1 MQEVIKHMVNVQL
14 EFLTFHDKIKLSEE
28 NQELRNKR
36 DILLNKLRKNIS
48 DKAASFTTFN
58 QGSYAMGT
66 GIKPD
71 DGDFDI
77 DVGLKFDIDHDD
89 YSDPVQVKQWVKDAL
104 DGHTKSVKIRRSC
117 VTVTY
122 QKDKEPIYHVDFA
135 VYAANNADK
144 QMYIAKGKEYS
155 TEEYRIWQLSDPQEL
170 LNYLNSLYDDSDD
183 RAQFRRVVRYMKK
196 WKNQHFIT
204 SGNNAPTGIALTA
217 LACSY
222 FTPYYSKD
230 FLTNKKAYDDF
241 KALKRLINNIQNA
254 FNFTRDSDDGCFYRT
269 ITQSLPVQPGNNLF
283 EKMSNKQM
291 NNFYNQIS
299 AMYSKL
305 TEAEGK
311 SKKSEV
317 CQLMIDIFG
326 EAFPAAV
333 DRSYVGTSESA

>member
-1 MQEVIKHMVNVQL
+1 MVNVQS
-14 EFLTFHDKIKLSEE
+14 EFITFHDEIKLSAE
-28 NQELRNKR
+28 NQELRDKR

-48 DKAASFTTFN
+48 DEAASFTTFN

-89 YSDPVQVKQWVKDAL
+89 YPNPVQVKQWVKDAL
-104 DGHTKSVKIRRSC
+104 NGHTKNVKIRRSC

-122 QKDKEPIYHVDFA
+122 QKDNEPIYHVDFA

-170 LNYLNSLYDDSDD
+170 LNYIDSLYDDSED

-196 WKNQHFIT
+196 WKNQHFDT
-204 SGNNAPTGIALTA
+204 SGNSAPTGIALTA

-222 FTPYYSKD
+222 FTPNYSKD
-230 FLTNKKAYDDF
+230 FLTNKKTYDDF
-241 KALKRLINNIQNA
+241 KALKSLVNNIQTA
-254 FNFTRDSDDGCFYRT
+254 FTLTWDSVDKCFYRT
-269 ITQSLPVQPGNNLF
+269 ITQALPVQPGNNLF
-283 EKMSNKQM
+283 EKMTNTQM
-291 NNFYNQIS
+291 NNFYDQICTMS
-299 AMYSKL
+299 SKFA
-305 TEAEGK
+305 EAEEK

-317 CQLMIDIFG
+317 CQLMIDVFG